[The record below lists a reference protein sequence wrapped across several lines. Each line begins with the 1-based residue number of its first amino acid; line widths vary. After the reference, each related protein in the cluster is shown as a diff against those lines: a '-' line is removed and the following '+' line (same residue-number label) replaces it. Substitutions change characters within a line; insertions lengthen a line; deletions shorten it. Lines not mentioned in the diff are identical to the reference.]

1 MRFVARIALSMLLGA
16 VAGLVASLVIV
27 WWFVD
32 ADMVMPY
39 FLIGIFLGALA
50 GAVTFAA
57 WTEHHALHVF
67 CRTHVDSGPI
77 RNSESASQRRTTS

>member
-57 WTEHHALHVF
+57 
-67 CRTHVDSGPI
+67 
-77 RNSESASQRRTTS
+77 

>member
-1 MRFVARIALSMLLGA
+1 MRMRFVARIALSMLLGA

-57 WTEHHALHVF
+57 
-67 CRTHVDSGPI
+67 
-77 RNSESASQRRTTS
+77 